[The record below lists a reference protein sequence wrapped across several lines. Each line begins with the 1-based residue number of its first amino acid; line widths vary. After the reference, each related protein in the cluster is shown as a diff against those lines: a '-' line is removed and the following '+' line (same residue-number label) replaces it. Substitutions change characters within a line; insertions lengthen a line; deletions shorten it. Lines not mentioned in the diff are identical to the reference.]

1 MNSRPITSRQMLAL
15 VVLFLHGSSSLV
27 SVTSKAKQDT
37 WFTILLAGM
46 MAIPLALVY
55 SAIVKKYP
63 RKNLFEIINEV
74 FGKIIGKVVCI
85 LYIWYAIHLGSMNLR
100 MFTEFMQ
107 LLTLSETPQI
117 VISLFMILLC
127 MLSVA
132 CGIENMG
139 KVARICFVTVVT
151 FIITTSV
158 VSFKDMNFSN
168 IKPMFSTDAATIIG
182 SSFPTLMLPFGE
194 LVLIMALFP
203 FVKPTGN
210 PIKIYVKSI
219 LISTALLVTL
229 SIRNLLVL
237 GLPSTKMFY
246 LASYQAVSVMS
257 IGDFFTR
264 MEVFV
269 GAIIILSCFTK
280 ICICLLISSIGI
292 ANICS
297 LPKNKQMIAPC
308 GLIMVTLATVL
319 YAKIDEMIKWVDVY
333 MVYAIPFELILP
345 IILWI
350 VIKLKPPKEQSTVP
364 SNPENIGSLE

>member
-1 MNSRPITSRQMLAL
+1 MNSRQITSRQMLAL
-15 VVLFLHGSSSLV
+15 IVLFLHGSASLV

-46 MAIPLALVY
+46 MAVPMVLLY
-55 SAIVKKYP
+55 SAIVRKYP
-63 RKNLFEIINEV
+63 QKNLFEIINEV
-74 FGKIIGKVVCI
+74 FGKIIGKVVCT

-100 MFTEFMQ
+100 MFTEYMQ
-107 LLTLSETPQI
+107 LLTLGETPQI

-139 KVARICFVTVVT
+139 RVAKISFVTVVA

-210 PIKIYVKSI
+210 PTKIYVKSI

-246 LASYQAVSVMS
+246 LASYQVVSVMS

-269 GAIIILSCFTK
+269 GAIVLLSCFTK
-280 ICICLLISSIGI
+280 ICVCLLVSSIGL
-292 ANICS
+292 ANICNI
-297 LPKNKQMIAPC
+297 PKNKQMNAPC
-308 GLIMVTLATVL
+308 GLIMVTLSSVL
-319 YAKIDEMIKWVDVY
+319 FSRTEEMIKWVDMY

-350 VIKLKPPKEQSTVP
+350 VIKLKPKKGKSTVL
-364 SNPENIGSLE
+364 SDPEKIGSLE